1 MVIFHSYVTLP
12 EGIWAFLTALYPKHP
27 FDPHMMTGR
36 STVIHLFLHRGM
48 FLIFS
53 GHCQK
58 LCCKFCLRLA
68 STMAKVTIKCN
79 LRKDSRSL
87 CRCHMPLPSAWSKSL
102 WPKPCDCSKATDGRV
117 SSSSWR
123 YQAACSLPPSS
134 CHLLSVLNSESV
146 GICCSLLRFLEILDI
161 EVVLGPATEAP
172 DRMTR
177 TLLGKRWPW
186 GPVMVLLLKPVT
198 CCLPSGRWLLN
209 CLPDPPESTLRFL
222 SVLSTVL
229 WSDLKHLSHSSS
241 GALCEGLATWI
252 VGKLLGSSNLV
263 WIWVRLHTTEVPQR
277 KGALAKKNSVT
288 LALKSSDVWVTDDTC
303 TRGRTQIPSD
313 TIALSLVAS
322 PL

>member
-177 TLLGKRWPW
+177 NTVGKTMAMRTGH
-186 GPVMVLLLKPVT
+186 GPAVEACDVLLTIWEMTSELSTGSTGIHSSFPFRAFHCPVKWSQALVAQLLRSPLWRT
-198 CCLPSGRWLLN
+198 GDLNSGRRLAN
-209 CLPDPPESTLRFL
+209 GKSTSTTQVTSPSQSTESFL
-222 SVLSTVL
+222 VPAISSEYGSVSTPQ
-229 WSDLKHLSHSSS
+229 KCHS
-241 GALCEGLATWI
+241 EKVPWRRKI
-252 VGKLLGSSNLV
+252 V
-263 WIWVRLHTTEVPQR
+263 
-277 KGALAKKNSVT
+277 
-288 LALKSSDVWVTDDTC
+288 
-303 TRGRTQIPSD
+303 
-313 TIALSLVAS
+313 
-322 PL
+322 